1 MAIESKFPDD
11 EIDLRELI
19 HTLFRKK
26 WLILGITLVAAVTA
40 FVYSRYGL
48 PTRYT
53 AQAQVLITKPLYTTN
68 LESRIQ
74 SIPQTPEAS
83 VLKDL
88 ALAQD
93 LLWSVFTSPDVI
105 AVLDKGMSFEQFT
118 ANMSAKLAGTSK
130 LFLGV
135 SGADPKISATI
146 VNVWADK
153 FATQINSLY
162 SVNEKALTIIE
173 KEAQNARQKWDA
185 AEQTLMEKLPKG
197 IVETRKIE
205 LENKQNT
212 LVTYLNTLT
221 QFGLLTSDA
230 QSLKV
235 RLDAW
240 PASSPLGIEYQL
252 SLIGLYLRA
261 TRWLD
266 GIQIQLVEPTTE
278 AARTVAEAKASLDAL
293 TASLDSQR
301 VELQA
306 KLEQLKQDITTATL
320 ALESANYQLTQLTTE
335 RNLALNAYQALSA
348 QLEETRI
355 DLARDD
361 LAAKVAS
368 RALPTVQPIPN
379 RTLMI
384 TMIAGVLAFALA
396 CFGALVINWW
406 KVPAQNKPAS

>member
-1 MAIESKFPDD
+1 MRIVIAIESKFPDD
-11 EIDLRELI
+11 EIDLRDLI

-26 WLILGITLVAAVTA
+26 WFILGITLVAAVTA

-93 LLWSVFTSPDVI
+93 LLWSVYTSPDVT

-135 SGADPKISATI
+135 SSTDPKISATI

-153 FATQINSLY
+153 FATRINSLY
-162 SVNEKALTIIE
+162 SVNEKVLTIIE

-185 AEQTLMEKLPKG
+185 AEQTLMEKLPDG

-212 LVTYLNTLT
+212 LFTYLDTLT
-221 QFGLLTSDA
+221 QLDLLTSDA
-230 QSLKV
+230 QSLQL
-235 RLDAW
+235 RLDA
-240 PASSPLGIEYQL
+240 
-252 SLIGLYLRA
+252 
-261 TRWLD
+261 
-266 GIQIQLVEPTTE
+266 
-278 AARTVAEAKASLDAL
+278 
-293 TASLDSQR
+293 
-301 VELQA
+301 
-306 KLEQLKQDITTATL
+306 
-320 ALESANYQLTQLTTE
+320 
-335 RNLALNAYQALSA
+335 
-348 QLEETRI
+348 
-355 DLARDD
+355 
-361 LAAKVAS
+361 
-368 RALPTVQPIPN
+368 
-379 RTLMI
+379 
-384 TMIAGVLAFALA
+384 
-396 CFGALVINWW
+396 
-406 KVPAQNKPAS
+406 